1 MTEGPAEP
9 PAPPPEQPPATD
21 DPQLAASQQPGE
33 IGEPQLA
40 APPAPT
46 DLLRIGDKMV
56 PPGSAV
62 RIDLPVAR
70 LFTGGWLS
78 LPVTALQGARPGPR
92 LWLDAAIHG
101 DELNGMEIIRRVLAV
116 LDPARLAGA
125 VIAVPVVNVFGF
137 VQQTRYLPDRRD
149 LNRSFP
155 GSARGSM
162 AARLA
167 RLFIEQTVAKC
178 GYGIDLHTGSQH
190 RTNLPQIRAHLAD
203 PETRRIA
210 EAFAAPM
217 MYTAAEIPGSLR
229 AAARRRGVHLLVY
242 EAGEPL
248 RFDEAGIRAG
258 VDGVLRVLAALGMWE
273 APEGPPPPRSFE
285 AEEAAWVRARRSG
298 IFHHSAKLG
307 EPVKRHQ
314 QLGYITPPWG
324 NETTPVKAPF
334 EGIVIGFTSNPL
346 VYRGDALLHVARAAR
361 APSRPARV

>member
-1 MTEGPAEP
+1 MTE
-9 PAPPPEQPPATD
+9 PPEAPSPSPA
-21 DPQLAASQQPGE
+21 A
-33 IGEPQLA
+33 
-40 APPAPT
+40 T
-46 DLLRIGDKMV
+46 DLLRIGDKVV

-62 RIDLPVAR
+62 RLDLPVAR

-78 LPVTALQGARPGPR
+78 LPVTALHGARLLPDGRPGPR

-116 LDPARLAGA
+116 LDPARLAGV
-125 VIAVPVVNVFGF
+125 VIAVPIVNVFGF

-149 LNRSFP
+149 LNRAFP
-155 GSARGSM
+155 GSSRGSL

-167 RLFIEQTVAKC
+167 RLFVDQVVAKC
-178 GYGIDLHTGSQH
+178 QYGIDLHTGSQH

-248 RFDEAGIRAG
+248 RFDEAGIRTG

-273 APEGPPPPRSFE
+273 APGSPEGPPQPRSFE

-314 QLGYITPPWG
+314 QLGYITAPWG
-324 NETTPVKAPF
+324 DEAVPVKAPF

-346 VYRGDALLHVARAAR
+346 VYRGDALLHVARA
-361 APSRPARV
+361 SRSALRTASG

>member
-1 MTEGPAEP
+1 
-9 PAPPPEQPPATD
+9 
-21 DPQLAASQQPGE
+21 
-33 IGEPQLA
+33 
-40 APPAPT
+40 
-46 DLLRIGDKMV
+46 LLRIGDKVV

-62 RIDLPVAR
+62 RLDLPVAR

-78 LPVTALQGARPGPR
+78 LPVTALHGSRQLSDGRPGPR

-116 LDPARLAGA
+116 LDPTRLAGV

-155 GSARGSM
+155 GSSRGSM

-167 RLFIEQTVAKC
+167 HLFVEQVVEKC
-178 GYGIDLHTGSQH
+178 QYGIDLHTGSQH

-248 RFDEAGIRAG
+248 RFDEAGIRTG

-273 APEGPPPPRSFE
+273 RREP
-285 AEEAAWVRARRSG
+285 AAAALLRGRGGRLGARAQERHLPSLG
-298 IFHHSAKLG
+298 KLG

-314 QLGYITPPWG
+314 QLGYITAPWG
-324 NETTPVKAPF
+324 DEAGPRQGAV
-334 EGIVIGFTSNPL
+334 
-346 VYRGDALLHVARAAR
+346 RGHRDRVHQQPARLPRRRARAHRARAA
-361 APSRPARV
+361 AVGGE

>member
-1 MTEGPAEP
+1 MTEAPA
-9 PAPPPEQPPATD
+9 D
-21 DPQLAASQQPGE
+21 F
-33 IGEPQLA
+33 
-40 APPAPT
+40 
-46 DLLRIGDKMV
+46 LRMGDRQV
-56 PPGSAV
+56 PPGTAV
-62 RIDLPVAR
+62 RVDLPVAR

-78 LPVTALQGARPGPR
+78 LPITVLHGARPGPR

-116 LDPARLAGA
+116 LDPAKLAGA

-167 RLFIEQTVAKC
+167 HLFIEQVVEKC

-229 AAARRRGVHLLVY
+229 AAARRRGAHLLVY

-248 RFDEAGIRAG
+248 RFDEAAIRMG
-258 VDGVLRVLAALGMWE
+258 VDGVLRVLAALDMWVHFE
-273 APEGPPPPRSFE
+273 EGPPPRSFE
-285 AEEAAWVRARRSG
+285 AEEASWVRASRSG
-298 IFHHSAKLG
+298 IFHHSCRLG
-307 EPVKRHQ
+307 DGVKRHQ
-314 QLGYITPPWG
+314 QLGFISAPWG
-324 NETTPVKAPF
+324 NDAHPVKAAF
-334 EGIVIGFTSNPL
+334 EGMVIGFTSNPL
-346 VYRGDALLHVARAAR
+346 VYRGDALIHVARR
-361 APSRPARV
+361 ATGKRSTAVEATSTPPLPAG

>member
-1 MTEGPAEP
+1 MESSPIADETTPAAAPAEP
-9 PAPPPEQPPATD
+9 
-21 DPQLAASQQPGE
+21 
-33 IGEPQLA
+33 
-40 APPAPT
+40 
-46 DLLRIGDKMV
+46 LRMGDKAV
-56 PPGSAV
+56 PPGTAV
-62 RIDLPVAR
+62 RVDLPVAR

-78 LPVTALQGARPGPR
+78 LPVTVLHGAKLLDGKTGPR

-155 GSARGSM
+155 GSPRGSM

-167 RLFIEQTVAKC
+167 HLFMEQVVEKC

-190 RTNLPQIRAHLAD
+190 RTNLPQIRGHLAD

-217 MYTAAEIPGSLR
+217 MYTAAEITGSLR

-248 RFDEAGIRAG
+248 RFDEAAIRTG
-258 VDGVLRVLAALGMWE
+258 VDGILRVLSALGMWTHFE
-273 APEGPPPPRSFE
+273 EGPPPRSFE
-285 AEEAAWVRARRSG
+285 AEEANWVRASHSG
-298 IFHHSAKLG
+298 IFHYSVRLG
-307 EPVKRHQ
+307 DTVKRHQ
-314 QLGYITPPWG
+314 QLGFISAPWG
-324 NETTPVKAPF
+324 DDAQPVKAPF
-334 EGIVIGFTSNPL
+334 EGIVIGYTSNPL
-346 VYRGDALLHVARAAR
+346 VYRGDALIHVARRAGGKRAAD
-361 APSRPARV
+361 

>member
-1 MTEGPAEP
+1 MTEPVDGNDSPEASPPLAAEP
-9 PAPPPEQPPATD
+9 S
-21 DPQLAASQQPGE
+21 AA
-33 IGEPQLA
+33 
-40 APPAPT
+40 
-46 DLLRIGDKMV
+46 DFLRIGDKVV

-62 RIDLPVAR
+62 RVDLPVAR

-78 LPVTALQGARPGPR
+78 LPVTALHGARRGPR

-167 RLFIEQTVAKC
+167 HLFVEQIVAKC

-229 AAARRRGVHLLVY
+229 AAARKRGVHLLVY

-248 RFDEAGIRAG
+248 RFDEGAIRTG
-258 VDGVLRVLAALGMWE
+258 VEGVLRVLAALGMWE
-273 APEGPPPPRSFE
+273 AAGPPDAPAPPRSFE
-285 AEEAAWVRARRSG
+285 AEEAAWVRATRSG

-314 QLGYITPPWG
+314 QLGYITAPWG
-324 NETTPVKAPF
+324 DDAQPVKAPF

-346 VYRGDALLHVARAAR
+346 VYRGDALLHVARKSQGR
-361 APSRPARV
+361 SGSRLESR

>member
-1 MTEGPAEP
+1 
-9 PAPPPEQPPATD
+9 
-21 DPQLAASQQPGE
+21 
-33 IGEPQLA
+33 
-40 APPAPT
+40 
-46 DLLRIGDKMV
+46 
-56 PPGSAV
+56 
-62 RIDLPVAR
+62 
-70 LFTGGWLS
+70 
-78 LPVTALQGARPGPR
+78 
-92 LWLDAAIHG
+92 
-101 DELNGMEIIRRVLAV
+101 MEIIRRVLAV
-116 LDPARLAGA
+116 LDPAKLAGV

-155 GSARGSM
+155 GSARGSL

-167 RLFIEQTVAKC
+167 RLFVEQIVAKC

-190 RTNLPQIRAHLAD
+190 RTNLPQIRADLAD

-248 RFDEAGIRAG
+248 RFDEAGIRTG

-273 APEGPPPPRSFE
+273 APEGAAPPPSFE
-285 AEEAAWVRARRSG
+285 AEDASWLRARRSG

-314 QLGYITPPWG
+314 QLGYITAPWG
-324 NETTPVKAPF
+324 NDTTPVKAPF

-346 VYRGDALLHVARAAR
+346 VYRGDALLHVARKSSAR
-361 APSRPARV
+361 R

>member
-1 MTEGPAEP
+1 MTEPPQPA
-9 PAPPPEQPPATD
+9 
-21 DPQLAASQQPGE
+21 
-33 IGEPQLA
+33 
-40 APPAPT
+40 
-46 DLLRIGDKMV
+46 DLLRIGDKIV

-62 RIDLPVAR
+62 RVDLPVAR

-78 LPVTALQGARPGPR
+78 LPVTALHGAKPGPR

-167 RLFIEQTVAKC
+167 HLFVEQIVNKC

-229 AAARRRGVHLLVY
+229 AAARKRGVHLLVY

-248 RFDEAGIRAG
+248 RFDESGIRTG
-258 VDGVLRVLAALGMWE
+258 VEGVLRVLAALGMWE
-273 APEGPPPPRSFE
+273 PAGDSEGPPPPRSFE
-285 AEEAAWVRARRSG
+285 AEEAAWVRATRSG
-298 IFHHSAKLG
+298 IFHHSTKLG

-314 QLGYITPPWG
+314 QLGYITAPWG
-324 NETTPVKAPF
+324 DDAQPVKAPF
-334 EGIVIGFTSNPL
+334 EGIVIGFTGNPL

-361 APSRPARV
+361 TPSRATRG